1 MESRVHANVENDVDC
16 RQLAS
21 SRLESIETHNKDNRM
36 TIATTGMPPIQAA
49 IDGDRLWQS
58 LMELAE
64 IGATPKGGCNRQ
76 ALTDLDRQGR
86 ELLTRWCEAEGLSV
100 RFDAI
105 GNFFAR
111 RAGRDDSADP
121 VGIGSHIDTQPTG
134 GKYDG
139 CFGVLAALEVIRT
152 LNARGIETERPIEL
166 VSWTNEEG
174 CRFAPCMMGSGVFA
188 GQITLEDALSRTDSD
203 GITAGD
209 ALEAIGYVGDD
220 AGRPGRFAAFLE
232 AHIEQGPILEDTGDT
247 IGVVTG
253 ALGLK
258 WFDVTIT
265 GMAAHSGS
273 TPMHLRRNALLG
285 ATQVVEAVDRIANSH
300 QPDGRGTVGAFQVLP
315 NSRNVIPGQVT
326 LSVDFR
332 HSESAV
338 LETIVAEFRRT
349 LDAIASETGLEIEL
363 APTADYPSQHF
374 DVDCISAVRQAAVAG
389 GFRHRD
395 IVSGAGHD
403 AVFIGDI
410 APTAMIFI
418 PCEKGISHNEAE
430 YATPEDIT
438 AGANVLLHATLN
450 LAGVSE

>member
-1 MESRVHANVENDVDC
+1 MLHLDD
-16 RQLAS
+16 
-21 SRLESIETHNKDNRM
+21 KDNDM
-36 TIATTGMPPIQAA
+36 NETLSTEVNVPA
-49 IDGDRLWQS
+49 IDGERLWQT
-58 LMELAE
+58 LMELAV
-64 IGATPKGGCNRQ
+64 IGGTPKGGCNRQ
-76 ALTDLDRQGR
+76 ALTELDREGR
-86 ELLTRWCEAEGLSV
+86 ELLIRWCEAEGLAV

-105 GNFFAR
+105 GNLFAR
-111 RAGRDDSADP
+111 RDGSNADADP
-121 VGIGSHIDTQPTG
+121 VVIGSHIDTQPTG

-152 LNARGIETERPIEL
+152 LNANGIGTERPIEL

-188 GQITLEDALSRTDSD
+188 GQLTLEDALSRTDVD
-203 GITAGD
+203 GITAGE

-220 AGRPGRFAAFLE
+220 ANRPGRFAAYLE
-232 AHIEQGPILEDTGDT
+232 AHIEQGPILEDEGKT

-258 WFDVTIT
+258 WFDVTVT

-273 TPMHLRRNALLG
+273 TPMHLRRDALLG
-285 ATQVVEAVDRIANSH
+285 ATRVVEAVNRIALAH
-300 QPDGRGTVGAFQVLP
+300 QPDGRGTVGAFQLLP

-332 HSESAV
+332 HSEGEV
-338 LETIVAEFRRT
+338 LDAIATEFRQT
-349 LDAIASETGLEIEL
+349 LDAIARETGLSIAI
-363 APTADYPSQHF
+363 APTADYPPQHF
-374 DVDCISAVRQAAVAG
+374 AADCIAAVRQGAQANGYA
-389 GFRHRD
+389 HRD

-410 APTAMIFI
+410 APAAMIFI
-418 PCEKGISHNEAE
+418 PCEKGISHNESE
-430 YATPEDIT
+430 YAAPEDVT

-450 LAGVSE
+450 LAGLAAGAAA